1 MRILFTS
8 IEAYPFAKVGGLGD
22 VAGSLPKAL
31 ARLGHE
37 VNVVMPRHRGMDRWR
52 VDLGPFNV
60 PMGDRKEVAALKE
73 GNLSHSVPVLM
84 VDHLGFFDR
93 GAVYGYEDDGKRFAF
108 FSRAVLEACRYVDF
122 RPDIIHCNDWHTA
135 LIPAYLRAHY
145 SQDKHFS
152 RTGTLLTIHNMHHQG
167 QFPRELLDY
176 LDLPEELSKKSLLHH
191 DKVNILKAGITLSD
205 AINTVSETYAR
216 EIQTPEYGSGLH
228 DVLRKRRDSLY
239 GVLNGI
245 DLEVWDPRTDAFL
258 YSRYEPSDLR
268 GKEANKRAL
277 QRELGLPRSRMPVM
291 AFIGRL
297 VEQKGVDVL
306 LQALAE
312 ILSRKVQVVILGAG
326 KEATEEALSSLI
338 GRNPNLV
345 VHLGHDEALAHR
357 VYAGAD
363 MFLMPSRF
371 EPCGLG
377 QIISMRYGTIPIVRK
392 TGGLADTVQD
402 YSVDPGKATGFT
414 FDKPV
419 PEALLEAIDRA
430 LEVHKRGPAWRRLQA
445 NGFNQDFSWERSA
458 RTYEEIYGSLIHEVP
473 GQPA

>member
-1 MRILFTS
+1 MKIIFAS
-8 IEAYPFAKVGGLGD
+8 VEVYPFAKAGGLGD

-31 ARLGHE
+31 ASLGHE
-37 VNVVMPRHRGMDRWR
+37 VNVIMPRHHGMDRWR

-60 PMGDRKEVAALKE
+60 PMGGRKEVAALKE
-73 GNLSHSVPVLM
+73 GNLTHNIPVLM

-93 GAVYGYEDDGKRFAF
+93 AAIYGYEDDGKRFAF

-135 LIPAYLRAHY
+135 LIPVYLKAHY
-145 SQDKHFS
+145 SQDRHFS
-152 RTGTLLTIHNMHHQG
+152 RTGTLLSIHNMHHQG
-167 QFPRELLDY
+167 RFPRELLDY
-176 LDLPEELSKKSLLHH
+176 LALPEGLSKKALLHGG
-191 DKVNILKAGITLSD
+191 KVNILKAGITLSD
-205 AINTVSETYAR
+205 AISTVSETYAR

-228 DVLRKRRDSLY
+228 KVLRKRRDRLY

-245 DLEVWDPRTDAFL
+245 DLEVWDPRTDSFL
-258 YSRYEPSDLR
+258 DSRYEPSDR
-268 GKEANKRAL
+268 RAKEANKQAL
-277 QRELGLPRSRMPVM
+277 QRELGLPKSKVPLMG
-291 AFIGRL
+291 FIGRL

-306 LQALAE
+306 LQALSE
-312 ILSRKVQVVILGAG
+312 ILSRKIQLIILGAG
-326 KEATEEALSSLI
+326 KQPLEDALRSWV
-338 GRNPNLV
+338 GKNPNLAI
-345 VHLGHDEALAHR
+345 HLGYDEALAHR

-377 QIISMRYGTIPIVRK
+377 QLISMRYGTVPIVRK

-402 YSVDPGKATGFT
+402 YSMDPGKATGFT
-414 FDKPV
+414 FDELV
-419 PEALLEAIDRA
+419 PEALLGAIDKA
-430 LEVHKRGPAWRRLQA
+430 LEVRKRGTAWKRLQT

-458 RTYEEIYGSLIHEVP
+458 GTYDEIYRNLIPEIP